1 MLPENQNKLLGHSSL
16 FNEIASFYLKDN
28 LPNKILLSG
37 KKGIGKTVFAYH
49 LINYILSID
58 EADKYDIKNNIIS
71 RDNRSYKLTINNTH
85 PNFYKIRKKDEKKN
99 IEIAQIRELNN
110 FINKSSFDNKLKI
123 ILIEDAEL
131 LSINASNSLLKLI
144 EEPNK
149 KVQFI
154 LVSDSSKKILDTL
167 KSRCI
172 NFRVNL
178 NEKYFSNIIKNY
190 IDHDIFDNINK
201 DFNNNY
207 FSPLNYINLIKIC
220 EDLDIDIKS
229 INIETLVKNILI
241 NYLNHKKKINI
252 IDFKIYLEIYFLKLV
267 KKKKN
272 VSSYYL
278 SNYFNKKY
286 ADIEKYNLD
295 LEPFLI
301 ELNSKVL
308 NEK

>member
-154 LVSDSSKKILDTL
+154 LVSDSSKKILDTI

-178 NEKYFSNIIKNY
+178 NEKYYSNIIKNY
-190 IDHDIFDNINK
+190 INHDIFDNINN
-201 DFNNNY
+201 DFKNNY
-207 FSPLNYINLIKIC
+207 FSPLNYINLIEIC
-220 EDLDIDIKS
+220 EGLDIDIKS
-229 INIETLVKNILI
+229 IDIETLVKNILI

-267 KKKKN
+267 KKKRN

>member
-154 LVSDSSKKILDTL
+154 LVSDSSKKILDTI

-178 NEKYFSNIIKNY
+178 NEKYYSNIIKNY
-190 IDHDIFDNINK
+190 INHDIFDNINK
-201 DFNNNY
+201 DFKNNY
-207 FSPLNYINLIKIC
+207 FSPLNYINLIEIC
-220 EDLDIDIKS
+220 EDLAIDIKS

-252 IDFKIYLEIYFLKLV
+252 IDFKIYLEIFFLKLV
-267 KKKKN
+267 KKKKD

>member
-99 IEIAQIRELNN
+99 IEIAQIRELNS

-154 LVSDSSKKILDTL
+154 LVSDSSKKILDTI

-190 IDHDIFDNINK
+190 INHDIFDNINN
-201 DFNNNY
+201 DFKNNY
-207 FSPLNYINLIKIC
+207 FSPLNYINLIEIC

-229 INIETLVKNILI
+229 IDIETLVKNILI

-252 IDFKIYLEIYFLKLV
+252 IDFKIYLEIFFLKLV
-267 KKKKN
+267 KKKKD

>member
-99 IEIAQIRELNN
+99 IEIAQIRELNS

-154 LVSDSSKKILDTL
+154 LVSDSSKKILDTI

-190 IDHDIFDNINK
+190 INHDIFDNINN
-201 DFNNNY
+201 DFKNNY
-207 FSPLNYINLIKIC
+207 FSPLNYINLIEIC

-229 INIETLVKNILI
+229 IDIETLVKNILI

-252 IDFKIYLEIYFLKLV
+252 IDFKIYLEIFFLKLV
-267 KKKKN
+267 KKKKD

-295 LEPFLI
+295 LEPFII